1 MTGNGGDA
9 CRQRLYFSKLRGKIE
24 LKTCRGKGGQA
35 AKNGQGG
42 AGKSHFFLF
51 YSIQASLR
59 LFSIVLSMLTSFSL
73 TPFPFLAFSV
83 VYHPNTN
90 NTNTCMDWSLT
101 LFSIYFFFS
110 GGKGGRGERG
120 IKCSREEKSCS
131 GGFVWVSCSYW
142 CKEDGRLGEAARG
155 SDGARGR
162 DGQGFWFW
170 DLV

>member
-9 CRQRLYFSKLRGKIE
+9 GRQRLYFSKLRGKIE

-51 YSIQASLR
+51 YSIQAPLR

-90 NTNTCMDWSLT
+90 NTNTCMD
-101 LFSIYFFFS
+101 
-110 GGKGGRGERG
+110 
-120 IKCSREEKSCS
+120 
-131 GGFVWVSCSYW
+131 
-142 CKEDGRLGEAARG
+142 
-155 SDGARGR
+155 
-162 DGQGFWFW
+162 
-170 DLV
+170 